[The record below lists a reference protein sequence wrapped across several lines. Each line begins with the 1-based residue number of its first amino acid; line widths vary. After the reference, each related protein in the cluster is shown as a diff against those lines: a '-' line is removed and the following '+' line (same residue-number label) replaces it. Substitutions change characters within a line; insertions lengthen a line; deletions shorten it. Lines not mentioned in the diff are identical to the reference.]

1 MNRLMLIGLG
11 GTGGRIIQ
19 NLVEKLKEYQLE
31 YVILNNTK
39 CLPDILSI
47 PVIGQYR
54 HKKTSLINVSHKK
67 ISLNNATLGIS
78 KSFAEKYKLSQF
90 SIDFGDSTTGYTVLR
105 SNPQMSI
112 SSTKSIKRDSY
123 VELFSQKRII
133 NSIDISTFKNDKFY
147 NWYDTIKNRIAF
159 HSISQ
164 SIFTGGPFIKSKRN
178 CNQSINYSDNS
189 KFISFDFSD
198 YRHLILMWEILDHC
212 IITKSNKKIYYSDK
226 IPPLYYMKG
235 KTKRYDNL
243 RPKEENRNCNLF
255 ERDIQ
260 TIYLNNTIDNN
271 MRTLL
276 LNHFKCICCI

>member
-31 YVILNNTK
+31 YIILNNTK

-47 PVIGQYR
+47 PVIGQSR
-54 HKKTSLINVSHKK
+54 HEKTSLINVSYKK

-90 SIDFGDSTTGYTVLR
+90 SIDFGDSTTGYTMLR
-105 SNPQMSI
+105 SKPQMSI

-123 VELFSQKRII
+123 VELFSQKR
-133 NSIDISTFKNDKFY
+133 IDISTFKNDKFY

-159 HSISQ
+159 HSVSQ
-164 SIFTGGPFIKSKRN
+164 SIFTVGPFIKSKRN

-198 YRHLILMWEILDHC
+198 YRHLNLMWEILDHC
-212 IITKSNKKIYYSDK
+212 VITKSNKKIYYSDK

-255 ERDIQ
+255 EREIQ